1 MREGVIA
8 HANQIARQECVGR
21 VLGLL
26 EDEGGV
32 VTRQHVLQH
41 GAVVEPRGREVGGV
55 GEVHVV
61 VCGQQR
67 GEVEDGLGGH
77 GEEAE
82 LRLTGAHGAG
92 WR

>member
-8 HANQIARQECVGR
+8 HANQIARQERVGR

-32 VTRQHVLQH
+32 VARQHVLQH
-41 GAVVEPRGREVGGV
+41 GAVVEPRGRQLGGV
-55 GEVHVV
+55 SETHVV

-67 GEVEDGLGGH
+67 SEVEDGLGGH

-82 LRLTGAHGAG
+82 LRLAGAHGAG

>member
-1 MREGVIA
+1 MIAYAYQVAREE
-8 HANQIARQECVGR
+8 RVGR

-41 GAVVEPRGREVGGV
+41 GAVVEPRGRQLGGIS
-55 GEVHVV
+55 ETHVV